1 VNDHD
6 AMTAINS
13 ILEQF
18 YRSQL
23 NSYEALNQ
31 ISAISGA
38 NKVDHE
44 ESE

>member
-13 ILEQF
+13 ILEQYF
-18 YRSQL
+18 RTQL
-23 NSYEALNQ
+23 NSVEALNQ

-38 NKVDHE
+38 NKVDHQ

>member
-6 AMTAINS
+6 AMTAINAV
-13 ILEQF
+13 LEQF
-18 YRSQL
+18 YRTQL

-38 NKVDHE
+38 NKADHQ

>member
-6 AMTAINS
+6 AMTAINAV
-13 ILEQF
+13 LEQF
-18 YRSQL
+18 YRTQL

-38 NKVDHE
+38 NKVDHQ

>member
-1 VNDHD
+1 MNDHD
-6 AMTAINS
+6 AMTAINAV
-13 ILEQF
+13 LEQF